1 MTLHNCITK
10 LAIAGAIGLTAGIAS
25 AGDYSKAIIDDK
37 MPIEAWEFCDIFDIP
52 TLYESDSGFIRSVA
66 LTGRYHGQ
74 WISQTEDI
82 GATEN
87 GYHEYQHRRF
97 RQGIEIGFAN
107 DITFSATANI
117 SDGTGSPAA
126 GAGGPG
132 AHGLT
137 YGRFFDD
144 WDEFAIEWAP
154 SKDHYLIVG
163 KQKQKVTIENETS
176 SNKILTIER
185 SAIASEVISD
195 KPWGITYGFKAL
207 DIKHEIGAWMVGADN
222 DSRGEGWLWPDGDS
236 RGSITYR
243 ASKKITD
250 EVELHFDY
258 QFTNNSD
265 GLVPAAAAPI
275 ATADAGLGSAYEH
288 VVALGSKSAFGEFGL
303 ITDLIF
309 AGNRQ
314 AQAGGGGAAAIP
326 TGDNTYGLVIMPY
339 YNITDKLQAVVR
351 YAYMDSGREQRPQ
364 RFNTRRN
371 VEDYSTVY
379 AGLNYYVCG
388 DNLKLMAGY
397 EYANGNLLGSVT
409 EIDTS
414 SWQLGMRISY

>member
-1 MTLHNCITK
+1 MTLPNRITK
-10 LAIAGAIGLTAGIAS
+10 LAIGVGAIGLMAGTAT
-25 AGDYSKAIIDDK
+25 AGDYGKAIIDDK
-37 MPIEAWEFCDIFDIP
+37 MPIEAWEFCDIFDLP

-97 RQGIEIGFAN
+97 RQGIEVGFAN
-107 DITFSATANI
+107 DITFSASANI
-117 SDGTGSPAA
+117 SDGS
-126 GAGGPG
+126 GGRG

-154 SKDHYLIVG
+154 SKDNYVIVG

-185 SAIASEVISD
+185 SSIASEVISD

-207 DIKHEIGAWMVGADN
+207 DMKHEIGAFITGADL
-222 DSRGEGWLWPDGDS
+222 DSRGEGWLWPDTDS
-236 RGSITYR
+236 RGSLTYR
-243 ASKKITD
+243 GTKKLNDAT
-250 EVELHFDY
+250 ELHFDY

-265 GLVPAAAAPI
+265 GTVNAGGS
-275 ATADAGLGSAYEH
+275 ADASLASAYEH
-288 VVALGSKSAFGEFGL
+288 VVALGSKNKWGDLGL

-314 AQAGGGGAAAIP
+314 AQGGGGGAAAIP
-326 TGDNTYGLVIMPY
+326 AGDNTYGLVIMPY
-339 YNITDKLQAVVR
+339 YNITDKLQGVFR
-351 YAYMDSGREQRPQ
+351 YAYMDSGREQRTQ
-364 RFNTRRN
+364 RFDVRRN
-371 VEDYSTVY
+371 VEDYSTFY
-379 AGLNYYVCG
+379 AGLNYYICG

-397 EYANGNLLGSVT
+397 EYATGNLLGSVT